1 MNIIYTPSYEDP
13 MYKKNFFDEYELEC
27 KYQEDFGAVLEPWK
41 NQFPEPIEY
50 SSKRSIWF
58 RGDLYEFKIFDGNQI

>member
-41 NQFPEPIEY
+41 NPI
-50 SSKRSIWF
+50 S
-58 RGDLYEFKIFDGNQI
+58 